1 MKLQR
6 FSGNPI
12 LSPNPANPWEN
23 LVTCNP
29 GPWENLVTC
38 NPGVILDDGMFYM
51 LYRAAGDDEKHVIRF
66 GLATST
72 DGFHFNRVSAEPVFG
87 PSEDGP
93 DSGCVEDPRIVKFGD
108 TFYITYAY
116 RPMAPGRYW
125 TFPHDVILKP
135 DTDEYAPLA
144 WKENLQYR
152 PGLHPRL
159 PHLPA
164 PGPPDFARPGRPG
177 RDPVPRKDRRPVCD
191 AASA

>member
-29 GPWENLVTC
+29 G
-38 NPGVILDDGMFYM
+38 VILDDGVFYM

-72 DGFHFNRVSAEPVFG
+72 DGFHFNRVGAEPVFG
-87 PSEDGP
+87 PSADGP
-93 DSGCVEDPRIVKFGD
+93 DSGCVEDPRMEGE
-108 TFYITYAY
+108 
-116 RPMAPGRYW
+116 PGQ
-125 TFPHDVILKP
+125 H
-135 DTDEYAPLA
+135 
-144 WKENLQYR
+144 R

-159 PHLPA
+159 PHLPS

-177 RDPVPRKDRRPVCD
+177 RDPVPGEDRWPVCD